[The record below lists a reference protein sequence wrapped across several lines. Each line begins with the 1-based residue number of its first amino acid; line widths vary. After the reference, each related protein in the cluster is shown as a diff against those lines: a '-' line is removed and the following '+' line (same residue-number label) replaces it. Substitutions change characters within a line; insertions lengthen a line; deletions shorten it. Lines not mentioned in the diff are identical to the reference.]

1 MIYHHEKQIK
11 MLTFKGWAFFM
22 VHKGCGGVFLPHL
35 SKIRNNGPKSITIDS
50 NAENHVRFHKTSVNF
65 RKYNFFADAPN
76 LRVR

>member
-1 MIYHHEKQIK
+1 
-11 MLTFKGWAFFM
+11 M
-22 VHKGCGGVFLPHL
+22 VHKGWGGVFLPHL
-35 SKIRNNGPKSITIDS
+35 SKIRNNGPKSTTIGS